1 MTYKLLVVR
10 VSVEAHVRVSQD
22 KDKLISK
29 AHELI
34 DTNQASWVMV
44 SNEDDGTILM
54 DKGD

>member
-10 VSVEAHVRVSQD
+10 VSVEANVRVSQD
-22 KDKLISK
+22 KDKLVSK

-44 SNEDDGTILM
+44 TDEDDGTVLM
-54 DKGD
+54 VKGE